1 MTYRTKEL
9 AIPASINDMMEARN
23 KALNHIVNASE
34 SLSKATEV
42 LERID
47 RHLTPYEVGRSD
59 LRIKEITQD
68 LDRRFWK
75 QSFKAAGFNKIMDA
89 EALSD
94 LTASLKRNPP
104 EFNLNNIRS
113 TFLSVASD
121 ADTIFKRGIVNVFSS
136 LSSEYKANSSEP
148 FKIGN
153 KIICNHMVS
162 SAMVSQY
169 RLDHIN
175 DLDRVFRIAAG
186 QEYEPFKLTR
196 EVNAAWIKG
205 EVYECELFKIKG
217 FKKGS
222 AHIWFKRQDL
232 LDKVN
237 KMISEYFDGSAIPNA
252 TGER

>member
-1 MTYRTKEL
+1 MTYKTKEL
-9 AIPASINDMMEARN
+9 AIPASINDMIEARDT
-23 KALNHIVNASE
+23 ALNHIISAGE

-68 LDRRFWK
+68 LDRRFWRL
-75 QSFKAAGFNKIMDA
+75 SFKAAGFNNIMDA
-89 EALSD
+89 KALSE
-94 LTASLKRNPP
+94 LSASLEKNPP

-148 FKIGN
+148 FKIGK
-153 KIICNHMVS
+153 KIICSYMVS
-162 SAMVSQY
+162 SLRVSQY
-169 RLDHIN
+169 RLDQLN

-186 QEYEPFKLTR
+186 QEYEPFKLIS
-196 EVNAAWIKG
+196 EIDAAWAKG
-205 EVYECELFKIKG
+205 KDYECELFKIRG
-217 FKKGS
+217 FKKGT

-252 TGER
+252 K

>member
-9 AIPASINDMMEARN
+9 AIPASISDMIEARD
-23 KALNHIVNASE
+23 KALNHIISASE

-47 RHLTPYEVGRSD
+47 GYLIPDKVSINDVRVNV
-59 LRIKEITQD
+59 KEITQD
-68 LDRRFWK
+68 LDRRSWER
-75 QSFKAAGFNKIMDA
+75 SFKAAGFNKIMDA
-89 EALSD
+89 KALSE
-94 LTASLKRNPP
+94 LRASLQQNPP

-121 ADTIFKRGIVNVFSS
+121 ADTIFKRGIVNVFSA
-136 LSSEYKANSSEP
+136 LSSEYKVNSSEP
-148 FKIGN
+148 FKIGK
-153 KIICNHMVS
+153 KIICNYMVS
-162 SAMVSQY
+162 SSRVSQY
-169 RLDHIN
+169 RVDQLN

-186 QEYEPFKLTR
+186 QEYEPFKLAN
-196 EVNAAWIKG
+196 EINAAWVKG
-205 EVYECELFKIKG
+205 EDHECELFKIRG

-237 KMISEYFDGSAIPNA
+237 KMISEYFDGNAIPNA
-252 TGER
+252 K